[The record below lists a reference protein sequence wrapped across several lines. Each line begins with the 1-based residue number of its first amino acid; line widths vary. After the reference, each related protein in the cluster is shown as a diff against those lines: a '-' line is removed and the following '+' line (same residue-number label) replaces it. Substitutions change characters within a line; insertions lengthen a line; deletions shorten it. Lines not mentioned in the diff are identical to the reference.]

1 MRRRAWSTP
10 RSGAGWR
17 AGTDIRRATNAL
29 LDEIPPEA
37 IDADLG
43 DGGDTLGTVL
53 FHVADAEVFWIHRV
67 FEGRS
72 RDEAI
77 EALLTHQGRAGD
89 DPLTHVTGETLA
101 QHRERMD
108 RVRASVVEVLAP
120 LSNEEFNR
128 VHVLVDQDVSASW
141 MLFHLIDHE
150 WDHTVRIRERSGTR
164 SGSSAAGAGAAA
176 GRYSTFRSRIG
187 FRNLRCISDAY
198 LGDPG
203 RVKPLPADGSESP
216 MQPIRMRESNVDSRG
231 DRAYRAD
238 AAPAARPRAPS
249 TAATP

>member
-1 MRRRAWSTP
+1 MRSADAREHNVLDAPAGVVDPEVGRWL
-10 RSGAGWR
+10 AGW
-17 AGTDIRRATNAL
+17 TDIRRATNAL

-108 RVRASVVEVLAP
+108 RVRASVVKVLAP
-120 LSNEEFNR
+120 LSNEDFNR
-128 VHVLVDQDVSASW
+128 IHVLVDQDVSASW

-150 WDHTVRIRERSGTR
+150 WDHTVRIREIRD
-164 SGSSAAGAGAAA
+164 A
-176 GRYSTFRSRIG
+176 FRAKG
-187 FRNLRCISDAY
+187 
-198 LGDPG
+198 
-203 RVKPLPADGSESP
+203 
-216 MQPIRMRESNVDSRG
+216 
-231 DRAYRAD
+231 
-238 AAPAARPRAPS
+238 
-249 TAATP
+249 